1 LWPLDFRAKAPRP
14 EKSETLRL
22 VFAGSIYRRLAMT
35 RQPEPDTDQLL
46 RGAEGGDDGARQALL
61 TRHRARLRKMVA
73 LHLDHRLAARVDPSD
88 VVQEALA
95 DAAARLSD
103 YARRRPLP
111 FYPWLRQLAWDR
123 LIELHR
129 RHVRAGRRSVVR
141 EDPDVL
147 RLPDE
152 SAAKLAA
159 CLADL
164 RSSPSG
170 HVLREELRQRVRQTL
185 GRLAAGDR
193 EVLVLRHLEQLS
205 TADAAAVL
213 GIGEGAFK
221 SRHLR
226 ALQRLRALLR
236 DDLAEGP
243 P

>member
-1 LWPLDFRAKAPRP
+1 
-14 EKSETLRL
+14 
-22 VFAGSIYRRLAMT
+22 MT
-35 RQPEPDTDQLL
+35 QQPEPDTDQLL
-46 RGAEGGDDGARQALL
+46 RRAEGGDDDAQQALL
-61 TRHRARLRKMVA
+61 ARHRARLRKMVA
-73 LHLDHRLAARVDPSD
+73 FHLDRRLAARVDPSD

-95 DAAARLSD
+95 DAAARLLN

-129 RHVRAGRRSVVR
+129 RHVRAGRRSVAR

-147 RLPDE
+147 RLTDE
-152 SAAKLAA
+152 SAAELAA
-159 CLADL
+159 RLADR
-164 RSSPSG
+164 RSSPSA
-170 HVLREELRQRVRQTL
+170 HLQREELRQRVRQAL

-226 ALQRLRALLR
+226 ALQRLRVLLR
-236 DDLAEGP
+236 DDFAEGAS
-243 P
+243 

>member
-1 LWPLDFRAKAPRP
+1 MKLLGHFCG
-14 EKSETLRL
+14 
-22 VFAGSIYRRLAMT
+22 VCFRRLAMT

-46 RGAEGGDDGARQALL
+46 RRVQDGDDDARQALL
-61 TRHRARLRKMVA
+61 TRHRARLRRMVA
-73 LHLDHRLAARVDPSD
+73 VHLDRRLAARVDPSD

-111 FYPWLRQLAWDR
+111 FYPWLRQLAWDQ
-123 LIELHR
+123 LVGLHR
-129 RHVRAGRRSVVR
+129 RHVRAGKRSVAR
-141 EDPDVL
+141 EEPDVM

-152 SAAKLAA
+152 SAAELAA
-159 CLADL
+159 RLADI

-170 HVLREELRQRVRQTL
+170 HLLREELRQRVRQAL

-226 ALQRLRALLR
+226 ALQRLRAQLQDYLS
-236 DDLAEGP
+236 GGTS
-243 P
+243 